1 MRTTI
6 SSSCFRIILALLV
19 TFFGMAPVSAI
30 AQTAYSTMVASHSGK
45 CADVEAGGWNSGDR
59 VIQYACHN
67 GDNQQWTIT
76 AYNGSYQLIAK
87 RTGQCLSVAGD
98 SSQAGAQTVQFPC
111 GGYTNQLWDIK
122 YVGNSVQ
129 LLAKQTGMCLT
140 VQGGSQQDVVPLVQ
154 QACTGSAAE
163 LWNFSNAAVL
173 PPAPPPPPPPPPPGT
188 PAYSA
193 IANAASGKC
202 VDAEAGGWNTG
213 ARIIQYTCHTQ
224 DNQQW
229 SLAAANGAY
238 RIVGKRIGECITPNN
253 GSAQAGTPMAQLAC
267 GAFANQLWTIKYV
280 GNAVQLTGQA
290 TGLCLGVE
298 NGSLQD
304 VAQLVQQ
311 SCSTAPSQ
319 LWNFSNTSV
328 LPSPPPPPTATTTTI
343 VPSHSG
349 KCLTIAGSQTAT
361 GSRATQ
367 ATCDG
372 STRQAWKVTATGDI
386 YTIALNS
393 SGLCLAIQGASQTPG
408 GAAVLAA
415 CDGAAN
421 TLWTLQTSGNYKLL
435 LPRHSGQCLD
445 IDGNSQFDGAA
456 ALQWTCTGNA
466 NQAWTLNAPP
476 PTASQ
481 LPTAWSGLI
490 QFPIVPVAAVNL
502 PDGKVLTW
510 SAYAPDNFGDDNAW
524 GRTYTAIFDP
534 ATQSVMSRVVSETGH
549 DMFCPGTSL
558 LPDGRLLVNG
568 GSSSQKTSIYNP
580 ANNSWSTGALMNI
593 PRGYPGNTTL
603 ANGSVLTLGGSWSG
617 GEGGKIGEVWTAS
630 GGWTRK
636 TGIPAGPFTGPDPGG
651 VFRGDNHL
659 WLFPHTNGR
668 VFHAG
673 PTAAMHW
680 ITTAGNGSVTAAGN
694 RGDDVYSMNG
704 NAVMYD
710 IGKILKTGGAPAY
723 EEAYANAS
731 AFVIDLNANATRRV
745 ASMNYARAMH
755 NSVVLP
761 NGQVIIS
768 GGQTYV
774 KIFSDERSVLM
785 TELWDPRTESF
796 TKLSAMQVPR
806 NYHSFSL
813 LLPDG
818 RVLIGGGGLCGS
830 CTTNHFNAQVL
841 TPPYLLN
848 GDGTP
853 ATRPSIISAPTN
865 GAAGGTLAVSTSTAA
880 TFALVRLSAVT
891 HSINNDQR
899 RIPLQIA
906 AQNGNSYTLQLPADR
921 GIILPGYYMLFALNA
936 NGVPSVSRTVR
947 IQ

>member
-1 MRTTI
+1 MRTVDIIFMRT
-6 SSSCFRIILALLV
+6 FRLLS
-19 TFFGMAPVSAI
+19 FAI
-30 AQTAYSTMVASHSGK
+30 FSLSFQPAFAQTAYSTMVSSNSGK
-45 CADVEAGGWNSGDR
+45 CADVEAGGWTSGAR
-59 VIQYACHN
+59 VIQYTCH
-67 GDNQQWTIT
+67 GQDNQQWTIA
-76 AYNGSYQLIAK
+76 AYNGSYQLIVK
-87 RTGQCLSVAGD
+87 RTGECLSVAGD
-98 SSQAGAQTVQFPC
+98 SALAGAQTVQYPC

-140 VQGGSQQDVVPLVQ
+140 VQGGSLQDVTPLVQ
-154 QACTGSAAE
+154 QTCTGAASE
-163 LWNFSNAAVL
+163 LWNFPNAAVL
-173 PPAPPPPPPPPPPGT
+173 PPPPAPNA
-188 PAYSA
+188 PAYSS
-193 IANAASGKC
+193 IVSVASNKC
-202 VDAEAGGWNTG
+202 ADAEAGGWNSG
-213 ARIIQYTCHTQ
+213 ARIIQYTCHNQ

-229 SLAAANGAY
+229 TLTAVNGAY
-238 RIVGKRIGECITPNN
+238 QIAGKRLGECITPNN
-253 GSAQAGTPMAQLAC
+253 GSAQPGANMVQLGC
-267 GAFANQLWTIKYV
+267 GAYANQLWNIKYV
-280 GNAVQLTGQA
+280 GSSVQLSGQQ
-290 TGLCLGVE
+290 TGLCLAVE

-311 SCSTAPSQ
+311 TCTGTASQ
-319 LWNFSNTSV
+319 LWNFNNTAV
-328 LPSPPPPPTATTTTI
+328 LPSPPPAPDAGTITTI

-349 KCLTIAGSQTAT
+349 KCLTIAGSQTTA
-361 GSRATQ
+361 GSPATQ

-372 STRQAWKVTATGDI
+372 SASQAWKVSVSGQS
-386 YTIALNS
+386 YTIALKS
-393 SGLCLAIQGASQTPG
+393 SGLCLAIEGASQTPAA
-408 GAAVLAA
+408 AAVLAT

-421 TLWTLQTSGNYKLL
+421 TLWSLQTTGNYKQLVA
-435 LPRHSGQCLD
+435 RHSGQCLD
-445 IDGNSQFDGAA
+445 IYGNSLSDGATA
-456 ALQWTCTGNA
+456 IQWTCGSGA
-466 NQAWTLNAPP
+466 NQAWTLNAPAA
-476 PTASQ
+476 TGGT
-481 LPTAWSGLI
+481 LPSVWSGLI
-490 QFPIVPVAAVNL
+490 NFPIVPVAAANL

-534 ATQSVMSRVVSETGH
+534 VTQTALSRVVSETGH
-549 DMFCPGTSL
+549 DMFCPGTSM

-580 ANNSWSTGALMNI
+580 ADNTWSTGALMNI

-603 ANGSVLTLGGSWSG
+603 PNGSVLTLGGSWSG
-617 GEGGKIGEVWTAS
+617 GQGGKIGEIWTAS
-630 GGWTRK
+630 GGWTKR
-636 TGIPAGPFTGPDPGG
+636 TGIPADPFTGADPGG

-680 ITTAGNGSVTAAGN
+680 ITTTGNGNVISAGN
-694 RGDDVYSMNG
+694 RGDDGYSMNG

-710 IGKILKTGGAPAY
+710 IGKILKTGGALAY
-723 EEAYANAS
+723 EDAYSTPS
-731 AFVIDLNANATRRV
+731 AFVIDLNTGSTRRI

-774 KIFSDERSVLM
+774 KIFSDDRSVLM
-785 TELWDPRTESF
+785 TELWDPKTEAF
-796 TKLSAMQVPR
+796 TKLSVMQVPR

-830 CTTNHFNAQVL
+830 CTTNHFDAQIL

-848 GDGTP
+848 ADGSAANRP
-853 ATRPSIISAPTN
+853 AIISAPSSGT
-865 GAAGGTLAVSTSTAA
+865 AGGTLAVSTDVPAS
-880 TFALVRLSAVT
+880 FALIRLSAVT

-899 RIPLQIA
+899 RIPLQVA
-906 AQNGNSYTLQLPADR
+906 SNNGNSYTLQLPADR

-936 NGVPSVSRTVR
+936 NGVPSISKTVK
-947 IQ
+947 IN